1 MISRP
6 GPVARV
12 RAAFSVHP
20 IVALT
25 GPRQCG
31 KTTLARHLAA
41 QAPRSTYF
49 DLEAA
54 VDRRRLTAPE
64 QTLGRLADLVVI
76 DEVQRLPALFETL
89 RVLVDRPRNRARF
102 LLLGSASPALV
113 KGVSESLAGRVGL
126 VDLAGFELGEVGSA
140 AWRELWLRGGF
151 PRAYLAPDRAAS
163 GLWRDNFVRTFLERD
178 IPQLGISVPAETLRR
193 FWTMIAH
200 YHGQVWNG
208 AEFAR
213 SIGATQA
220 TARRYLDILA
230 GVFMVRV
237 LPPWFVN
244 LKKRQVK
251 APKVYLR
258 DAGLLHTLLGL
269 TEEDELAGHPKVGAS
284 FEGFAIEQ
292 VLATLDASPGHPHY
306 WATHGGAELD
316 LLIERR
322 GARHGF
328 ECKLADAP
336 GVTRSMRV
344 ALADL
349 GLDHLWV
356 LYPGDRTYPLD
367 DRITV
372 LPAALIPR
380 LAKSIR

>member
-89 RVLVDRPRNRARF
+89 RVLVDRPHNRARF

-163 GLWRDNFVRTFLERD
+163 GLWRDNFVRTFLELD

-292 VLATLDASPGHPHY
+292 VLAALDAGHPHY

-322 GARHGF
+322 GVRHGF

-372 LPAALIPR
+372 LPAARIPC